1 MKDYIYTSLHIQ
13 QFRSYADFAVDLSPG
28 VNIVVGP
35 NGCGKTNLLEAILI
49 VSGFPSFRAHIS
61 ELLQHEKDWARI
73 DIGVLGGERI
83 LRLEKRNEAI
93 DKTYEIN
100 GNKKKRPG
108 FSDIVPTIVFEPEH
122 MRLLTG
128 SPEHRRDF
136 FDQMLAETEANFS
149 SLKNQY
155 KRTLAQRNSLLKQN
169 SVVIKSQI
177 FAWDVRLS
185 ELAGK
190 LVASRQK
197 LVTKLNEQLERIYGE
212 IAGKENKVVLQYE
225 TKLPI
230 ATYETSLLA
239 KLEQNLH
246 KDIERGFTTYGPHRD
261 DFLVLLDD
269 QPAEHT
275 ASRGETR
282 TLVLSLKILEIKIIE
297 EARLQK
303 PLILLDDVFS
313 ELDGA
318 RRKALTNY
326 LKDYQT
332 IITTTDAD
340 LIVKEFAQKCNI
352 IGLY

>member
-73 DIGVLGGERI
+73 DIGVSGGERI

-136 FDQMLAETEANFS
+136 FDQMLVETEANFS

-169 SVVIKSQI
+169 STVIKSQI

-261 DFLVLLDD
+261 DFLMLLDG

-340 LIVKEFAQKCNI
+340 LIVKEFAQKCNVI
-352 IGLY
+352 SLI

>member
-73 DIGVLGGERI
+73 DVGISGGERI
-83 LRLEKRNEAI
+83 LKLEKRNEAI

-197 LVTKLNEQLERIYGE
+197 LVTKLNEQLEHIYGE

-261 DFLVLLDD
+261 DFLMLLDG

-326 LKDYQT
+326 LRGYQT

-340 LIVKEFAQKCNI
+340 VIAKEFAQKTNLI
-352 IGLY
+352 SLS

>member
-73 DIGVLGGERI
+73 DIGVSGGERI

-136 FDQMLAETEANFS
+136 FDQMLVETEANFS

-169 SVVIKSQI
+169 STVIKSQI

-340 LIVKEFAQKCNI
+340 LIVKEFAQKCNVI
-352 IGLY
+352 SLI